1 MLYMVGYNVGKES
14 IKTILTTEEL
24 KGLRPRERGRY
35 VQNLILSTLDEKKE
49 YALSEIIEK
58 TGLARQTITK
68 HMDALVSTQQVLK
81 EERQLG
87 RMQIAFYKRA
97 GSVKK
102 KEEMISQDKESTFSF
117 FVLDNGDDKSVCIQ
131 QKIEDEYRN
140 PIVKGAITVKF
151 NDLQSFIT
159 ELHAY
164 GARVVD
170 K

>member
-1 MLYMVGYNVGKES
+1 MKNNVTE
-14 IKTILTTEEL
+14 TILTTEEL

-35 VQNLILSTLDEKKE
+35 VQNLILNAVDGKKN
-49 YALSEIIEK
+49 YALSEIAEK
-58 TGLARQTITK
+58 TGLARPTITK
-68 HMDALVSTQQVLK
+68 HLDGLVSTQQIFK

-97 GSVKK
+97 GSISK
-102 KEEMISQDKESTFSF
+102 KEEVKSKDNESAYSF
-117 FVLDNGDDKSVCIQ
+117 FVLNNGDDQSICIQ
-131 QKIEDEYRN
+131 QKTEDEYRN
-140 PIVKGAITVKF
+140 PIVKGAITLKF
-151 NDLQSFIT
+151 IDLQPFIS